1 MRPDRR
7 KPPRKCSRHSPFRQF
22 LRQFLT
28 VRHSGPIALAS
39 AGASV
44 SFKCTDNQGAF
55 LMFSPAAY
63 STEIKSKRH
72 IINYMREHFTRWV
85 QFSEKYGLDLKEHEI
100 LFVCGMT
107 KTARWAVAAFQ
118 GNYKKKQGVISA
130 DLGSAGG
137 LNMSVSISNQSLP
150 QTHRK
155 VGPSRAALTSVP
167 LLTTPDGENPSP
179 AAVEAEEPI
188 DQCIFIHY
196 YQMKRRIGW
205 YRHVLKAAAG
215 PHELPPPGPDEAE
228 LDVLAEDE
236 MDVDDEF
243 EQTSTSTNVS

>member
-1 MRPDRR
+1 MSAR
-7 KPPRKCSRHSPFRQF
+7 
-22 LRQFLT
+22 T
-28 VRHSGPIALAS
+28 RHSGPIALAS
-39 AGASV
+39 AGGSF
-44 SFKCTDNQGAF
+44 SFKCTDNQGAL

-63 STEIKSKRH
+63 STEIRSKRH
-72 IINYMREHFTRWV
+72 IINYMREHFARWM

-118 GNYKKKQGVISA
+118 GNYKRKQGLISA

-155 VGPSRAALTSVP
+155 VGPNRTGSTNAP
-167 LLTTPDGENPSP
+167 LLTGPDGEGS
-179 AAVEAEEPI
+179 AVAEEPT

-196 YQMKRRIGW
+196 YQMKRRLGW
-205 YRHVLKAAAG
+205 LRVVKAAAG
-215 PHELPPPGPDEAE
+215 PHELPPPGPDEEELEIVAE
-228 LDVLAEDE
+228 GEVDE
-236 MDVDDEF
+236 EDEF
-243 EQTSTSTNVS
+243 EQATNPSKVSQLPPYAPRYLTRWVTGDV